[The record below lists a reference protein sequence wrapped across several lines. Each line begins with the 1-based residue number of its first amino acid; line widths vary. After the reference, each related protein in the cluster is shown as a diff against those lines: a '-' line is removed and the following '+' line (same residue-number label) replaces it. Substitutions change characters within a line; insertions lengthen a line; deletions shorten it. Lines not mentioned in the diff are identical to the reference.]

1 MLLGTAAYMSPEQAK
16 GRPADKRSDVWA
28 FGCVLYEMLAGEQA
42 FAEED
47 VSETLAAVL
56 KSEPDWTRIPPDVP
70 QAIRTLIQRC
80 LVKDRRQRVADISAA
95 KFVLSELDH
104 IGSPPTLTTATIS
117 VAHRSRWR
125 RTLPPAAAAA
135 LAAVIV
141 GTGSW
146 ILRPASRPPVVA
158 QFSFPLSEGQSLS
171 GTARAVAISP
181 DGTRMVYAANSQ
193 LYLRSIGELGA
204 HAIPGTE
211 NPSVLG
217 LLNPMFSP
225 DGQSVAYFSQ
235 GEGANFVL
243 KSIPIGGGAA
253 STLGTTQGLSGASWT
268 MDGILIGQTS
278 AIARVSPTG
287 GAVEPIV
294 QLAPDERAYGP
305 QMLPGGRTVLFTVL
319 KNAAPLA
326 NDWDNGQIVA
336 QSLADG
342 ARRILI
348 EGGSDARYLSSGH
361 LMYSV
366 AGTVF
371 AAPFDVKGLTVTG
384 GPAPV
389 VVGVRRTTGRA
400 AAGRHLSISEA
411 GTLMYVPGP
420 ATTSAATASLG
431 IGDGRGNFE
440 LLKIPVGGYVH
451 PRVSPDGSVLT
462 AARTNGP
469 ESDIWTYDLS
479 GKTEIRRLTFGGNS
493 RFPVWS
499 GDGHRV
505 TFQSAREGDQAIFW
519 QSADASGTVERLT
532 KPAQGEEHRPES
544 WSRDGKRLLFSVVKD
559 ARFSLWVL
567 TLDTR
572 KAEPFGAVQSA
583 EQLGASFSPD
593 GRWVVYASTPVAGG
607 TLSPNRGIFVQPFP
621 ATGELHQAPKRFVDF
636 HPVWTPDGTGIY
648 YVPGSARDTVLVPIR
663 TRPAVRFGT
672 PEDLPRGPH
681 PGLLSSEPR
690 GYDILKDGRFI
701 SLSSALSDGQA
712 PSNEIRVVL
721 NWLEELK
728 RLVPTK

>member
-1 MLLGTAAYMSPEQAK
+1 MSLNGGARLGAYEIVALIGAGGMGEVYRARDAKLNRDVALKVLPESFLHDADRLARFQREAHVLASLNHPNIAAIYGLEDTDGTRALVMELVEGEDLSQRIARGRIPFDEALPIAKQIAEALAAAHEQGIIHRDLKPANIKVKSDGTVKVLDFGLARNGASDSGLQASGLTQSPTITTPAMTQIGMLLGTAAYMSPEQAK
-16 GRPADKRSDVWA
+16 GRPAEKRSDVWA
-28 FGCVLYEMLAGEQA
+28 FGCVLYEMLAGQQA

-336 QSLADG
+336 QSLADWR
-342 ARRILI
+342 AKNIDRRRL
-348 EGGSDARYLSSGH
+348 
-361 LMYSV
+361 
-366 AGTVF
+366 
-371 AAPFDVKGLTVTG
+371 
-384 GPAPV
+384 
-389 VVGVRRTTGRA
+389 GRA
-400 AAGRHLSISEA
+400 
-411 GTLMYVPGP
+411 
-420 ATTSAATASLG
+420 
-431 IGDGRGNFE
+431 
-440 LLKIPVGGYVH
+440 
-451 PRVSPDGSVLT
+451 VS
-462 AARTNGP
+462 
-469 ESDIWTYDLS
+469 
-479 GKTEIRRLTFGGNS
+479 
-493 RFPVWS
+493 
-499 GDGHRV
+499 
-505 TFQSAREGDQAIFW
+505 
-519 QSADASGTVERLT
+519 
-532 KPAQGEEHRPES
+532 
-544 WSRDGKRLLFSVVKD
+544 
-559 ARFSLWVL
+559 
-567 TLDTR
+567 
-572 KAEPFGAVQSA
+572 VQ
-583 EQLGASFSPD
+583 
-593 GRWVVYASTPVAGG
+593 R
-607 TLSPNRGIFVQPFP
+607 
-621 ATGELHQAPKRFVDF
+621 
-636 HPVWTPDGTGIY
+636 TPDVLGR
-648 YVPGSARDTVLVPIR
+648 RDRIR
-663 TRPAVRFGT
+663 GAF
-672 PEDLPRGPH
+672 
-681 PGLLSSEPR
+681 
-690 GYDILKDGRFI
+690 
-701 SLSSALSDGQA
+701 
-712 PSNEIRVVL
+712 
-721 NWLEELK
+721 
-728 RLVPTK
+728 